1 MNKCHGNLGMIA
13 VIVRLCACANTSQC
27 QHSLVFEIMKRPF
40 RSSVFLPLPKE
51 QFLTIS
57 ATILSAV
64 VMNV

>member
-13 VIVRLCACANTSQC
+13 VIVKPCACANTSQC
-27 QHSLVFEIMKRPF
+27 QHSLVFEITKRLF
-40 RSSVFLPLPKE
+40 HSSVFLPLPKE

-57 ATILSAV
+57 ATILTAL